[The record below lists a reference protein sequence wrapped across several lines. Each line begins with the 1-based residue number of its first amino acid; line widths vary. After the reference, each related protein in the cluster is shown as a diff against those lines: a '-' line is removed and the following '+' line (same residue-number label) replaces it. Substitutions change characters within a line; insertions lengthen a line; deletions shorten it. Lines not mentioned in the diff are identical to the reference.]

1 MLNSILKLMAPL
13 QRRVRNMVARGVIEL
28 ITEDKALQR
37 AKMTFLSEET
47 LDKLEHVSH
56 YGFQSS
62 PLPGAEGVAVFLG
75 GERSSGVVIATE
87 DRRFRFKTLAS
98 GEVALYTDEG
108 DYIHFK
114 RNRNIEVLAGT
125 KIKVTAPDSEVISTT
140 KCKVTSPLVEVIA
153 STKVILTTPLC
164 EISGNT
170 TIGGTLAVTGATTMS
185 STLNVSGATT
195 VPALTAAAITAASLA
210 ASGAVSSGATTM
222 AGIKST
228 FNSHTHPENGDG
240 GGTTSAPNQS
250 IS

>member
-1 MLNSILKLMAPL
+1 MINAISKLMAPL
-13 QRRVRNMVARGVIEL
+13 SRRVRNMIARGVIEL

-37 AKMTFLSEET
+37 AKMTFLAEET
-47 LDKLEHVSH
+47 LDKLEHLSH

-62 PLPGAEGVAVFLG
+62 PKPGAEGVAVFLG

-87 DRRFRFKTLAS
+87 DRRYRFKTLAS
-98 GEVALYTDEG
+98 GEVVVYTDEG

-125 KIKVTAPDSEVISTT
+125 KIKATAPN
-140 KCKVTSPLVEVIA
+140 VEVIA
-153 STKVILTTPLC
+153 STKVKLTTPLT
-164 EISGNT
+164 EISANV

-210 ASGAVSSGATTM
+210 ASGAVSSGSTTM
-222 AGIKST
+222 SDIKSK
-228 FNSHTHPENGDG
+228 FNSHTHTET
-240 GGTTSAPNQS
+240 GTTTNGPNNS